1 MHPEE
6 ETVIWI
12 EITFPADST
21 GNYISLVKDILVA
34 YKTVYLHTIA
44 KTFRISIYKIAQ
56 AK

>member
-34 YKTVYLHTIA
+34 YLYLHTIA